1 MRGEIVEDPGSAAN
15 LDDVV
20 DRYVEANP
28 TCRPGDAAPCPEGT
42 ALADAM
48 AEAGITAIRVDG
60 TRRTLFLCTLLGYR
74 QIADIMAGE
83 YLPADRN

>member
-1 MRGEIVEDPGSAAN
+1 MQDSEFSAN
-15 LDDVV
+15 LDGLV

-28 TCRPGDAAPCPEGT
+28 DCRAGDADPCPEAT

-48 AEAGITAIRVDG
+48 AEAGLTAIRVDG
-60 TRRTLFLCTLLGYR
+60 TRRTLFLCTRPGDR
-74 QIADIMAGE
+74 RIADVMAGE